1 MKDVSRREEGA
12 PADGPGQLTPSGTIP
27 RRFGLGTTSLL
38 VMASM
43 IGTGAF
49 TTSGFLIR
57 DLGSPLAV
65 ILAWL
70 VGGVAALF
78 GALAYAELGAALPK
92 NGGEAHLLSRIYHPS
107 VGFVAGWVSLVV
119 GFSAPMAA
127 SALAFG
133 EYTNNVIALP
143 PVGLAL
149 FVIVSLSALHAFR
162 VELAARV
169 QNWATVLDVGLI
181 LLLIGVGLAA
191 SGIEPLGMNQATA
204 PRETFSALLSP
215 EFAVG
220 LIFVSFSYSGW
231 NAAAYL
237 AGEVRNPKRTLPR
250 ALMLGTGVVCILYVG
265 LNLWFVSA
273 APPEALSGAIDV
285 AAVAA
290 RASFGEQT
298 ARWVSLLVALGLFT
312 TVSALVVTGSRVYES
327 IGRDYP
333 KLRRSL
339 GRARGHNRGPLPA
352 IALQAVL
359 ACGMVLGSSFE
370 VLLTY
375 IGFLLSLFA
384 GLTVLGL
391 FVLRRREPGL
401 ERPYRAWGH
410 PVTSAV
416 MIALSAWMMIHAAIA
431 KPIVLL
437 TGAIT
442 LAIGGVLYL
451 WLRSPVVQ
459 TPAGV
464 KAISAEP
471 DTLPASR
478 APSER

>member
-1 MKDVSRREEGA
+1 MDHPVTDASW
-12 PADGPGQLTPSGTIP
+12 PATPSPPESQPLPVVDAAIP

-65 ILAWL
+65 VLAWL

-107 VGFVAGWVSLVV
+107 LGFLAGWVSLVV

-133 EYTNNVIALP
+133 EYTSNVIAVS
-143 PVGLAL
+143 PVMLAL
-149 FVIVSLSALHAFR
+149 AVIVSLSALHALR

-169 QNWATVLDVGLI
+169 QNWATLLDVALI
-181 LLLIGVGLAA
+181 VLLIGVGLAV
-191 SGIEPLGMNQATA
+191 SGIEPLWTNENKTPGS
-204 PRETFSALLSP
+204 PLRALVSS

-250 ALMLGTGVVCILYVG
+250 ALMLGTGVVCVLYVG
-265 LNLWFVSA
+265 LNLWFMSA
-273 APPEALSGAIDV
+273 APPEALSGVIDV

-290 RASFGEQT
+290 TASFGET
-298 ARWVSLLVALGLFT
+298 IARWVSLLVALGLFT
-312 TVSALVVTGSRVYES
+312 TVSALIVTGSRVYEA

-333 KLRRSL
+333 KLRSTL
-339 GRARGHNRGPLPA
+339 GRARARDRGPLAA
-352 IALQAVL
+352 IALQALL
-359 ACGMVLGSSFE
+359 ACGMVVGSSFE

-384 GLTVLGL
+384 GLTVLGV
-391 FVLRRREPGL
+391 FVLRRTEPGL

-410 PVTSAV
+410 PFTSGV
-416 MIALSAWMMIHAAIA
+416 MIILSVWMMVHAAIA
-431 KPIVLL
+431 KPVVLL
-437 TGAIT
+437 TGGIT
-442 LAIGGVLYL
+442 LLLGAALYL
-451 WLRSPVVQ
+451 WLRP
-459 TPAGV
+459 TPGAQV
-464 KAISAEP
+464 
-471 DTLPASR
+471 SR
-478 APSER
+478 AEE